1 MRSVTYSFLLAALS
15 LGLTACDQSVPEAAD
30 DLDNAQ
36 ENAAERLDAE
46 RRDVEDVAKS
56 AEDSLIQENRELQ
69 DAAREESEKIQQE
82 QRDLEDA
89 KRREAAENPS
99 P

>member
-1 MRSVTYSFLLAALS
+1 MRYAIYSLLWASLS
-15 LGLTACDQSVPEAAD
+15 LLLTACDQSVREAAD
-30 DLDNAQ
+30 DVRSAQ
-36 ENAAERLDAE
+36 ENAAERIDAE

-56 AEDSLIQENRELQ
+56 AEDNLIQENRELQ
-69 DAAREESEKIQQE
+69 DAAREESEKILKE

-89 KRREAAENPS
+89 KRREADENPN